1 MNPVST
7 PVKNKFFYSEKTGMV
22 QVPEDNPVGS
32 SSERAALLNFYT
44 AHRSELLDRI
54 DAHQR
59 YIDSVRAEMRALDD
73 KYGYLKDEYP
83 EEFLWKH

>member
-1 MNPVST
+1 MST

-22 QVPEDNPVGS
+22 QVPDDSPVGS
-32 SSERAALLNFYT
+32 SSERAALVNFYT
-44 AHRSELLDRI
+44 VHKTGLLYRI

-59 YIDSVRAEMRALDD
+59 GIDSARAEMRTLDD

-83 EEFLWKH
+83 EEFL

>member
-7 PVKNKFFYSEKTGMV
+7 PVKNKFFYSEKTGMA

-32 SSERAALLNFYT
+32 SSERAALMKFYIV
-44 AHRSELLDRI
+44 RRDELLVKI
-54 DAHQR
+54 DKHQR
-59 YIDSVRAEMRALDD
+59 YIDSARAEMSALDD

-83 EEFLWKH
+83 EEFL